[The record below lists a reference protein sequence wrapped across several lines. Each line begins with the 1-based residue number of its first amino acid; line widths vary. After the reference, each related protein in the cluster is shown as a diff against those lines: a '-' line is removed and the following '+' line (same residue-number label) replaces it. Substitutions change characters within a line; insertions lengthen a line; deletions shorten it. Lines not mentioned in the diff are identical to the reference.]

1 MEFPYNDFSNNDIY
15 QVSTYCL
22 LHGSHNAILFYP
34 ADKNN
39 NEQIEN
45 YFSESLP
52 LELNVDEDVDI
63 KVNINRILI
72 DLSKDLSVIKE
83 KMTDLKDILDSMS

>member
-1 MEFPYNDFSNNDIY
+1 MSIRKTFFYLEFPYNDFSNNDIY
-15 QVSTYCL
+15 QVSTYWL

-45 YFSESLP
+45 Y
-52 LELNVDEDVDI
+52 
-63 KVNINRILI
+63 R
-72 DLSKDLSVIKE
+72 SKLWSWKRTKRTFDYYDCKNKLVQ
-83 KMTDLKDILDSMS
+83 LYLQLDNLTTL